1 MTDLDDAK
9 ELSDDTHET
18 LVEVRPQ
25 IVFDCS
31 WSRSSIGAK
40 SSAFGVSS
48 ACVQRADTANDCRLI
63 MDVVAV
69 GALLLSGNRGRAPSF
84 ASEAQASWMI
94 FSSRRFEKLDY
105 SIEEQYRAQPYAWTR
120 NQIELPWS

>member
-1 MTDLDDAK
+1 MK
-9 ELSDDTHET
+9 EDKSARALPEK
-18 LVEVRPQ
+18 LEREV
-25 IVFDCS
+25 
-31 WSRSSIGAK
+31 
-40 SSAFGVSS
+40 SAAAMASTPNNAVNAATKLPTCWAS
-48 ACVQRADTANDCRLI
+48 AS
-63 MDVVAV
+63 V
-69 GALLLSGNRGRAPSF
+69 GALFLSGNRGRAPSF

>member
-1 MTDLDDAK
+1 MP
-9 ELSDDTHET
+9 S
-18 LVEVRPQ
+18 
-25 IVFDCS
+25 
-31 WSRSSIGAK
+31 
-40 SSAFGVSS
+40 
-48 ACVQRADTANDCRLI
+48 LI

-69 GALLLSGNRGRAPSF
+69 GALFLSGNCGRAPSF

>member
-1 MTDLDDAK
+1 MP
-9 ELSDDTHET
+9 S
-18 LVEVRPQ
+18 
-25 IVFDCS
+25 
-31 WSRSSIGAK
+31 
-40 SSAFGVSS
+40 
-48 ACVQRADTANDCRLI
+48 LI

-69 GALLLSGNRGRAPSF
+69 GALFLSGGIVAGAPSF